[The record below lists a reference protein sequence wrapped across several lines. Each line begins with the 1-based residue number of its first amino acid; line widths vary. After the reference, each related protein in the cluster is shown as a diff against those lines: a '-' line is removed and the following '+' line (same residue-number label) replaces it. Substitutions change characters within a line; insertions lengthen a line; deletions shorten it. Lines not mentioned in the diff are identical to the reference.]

1 MTSTVTTTNAAEIR
15 GLTKWLDGF
24 SLRDI
29 DLTIPAG
36 YITGFVGPN
45 GAGKTS
51 TIKCL
56 LGMLHPDAGEVTV
69 LGRPAGAP
77 SDQVGVVLDSP
88 SLVGDWTVAQT
99 ARALGRFYP
108 SWDAAAFAGYC
119 ERFALPATAKVKNL
133 SRGMG
138 MKLQIAL
145 ALSHD
150 TRLLIMDEPTSGLDP
165 VARDDLLEL
174 LQDYMLDE
182 RNAVLFSTHITT
194 DLERVADF
202 IVVIDGG
209 RILHAEPRDDLL
221 ARYALVQGGDLPAD
235 ARPLALGLR
244 EAPTGYTCLAET
256 DQLLAFGPQAVV
268 SPASLDQIVLHL
280 SRKSPR

>member
-1 MTSTVTTTNAAEIR
+1 MTTALTTTTAAAEIR
-15 GLTKWLDGF
+15 GLTKRLAGF
-24 SLRDI
+24 SLLDI

-56 LGMLHPDAGEVTV
+56 LGMLRPDAGEVTV
-69 LGRPAGAP
+69 LGRPAGSP
-77 SDQVGVVLDSP
+77 SDQVGVVLDTP

-99 ARALGRFYP
+99 ARAVGRFYP
-108 SWDAAAFAGYC
+108 SWDAAVFAGYC
-119 ERFALPATAKVKNL
+119 ERFALPATTKVRNL

-165 VARDDLLEL
+165 VARDDLLAL

-182 RNAVLFSTHITT
+182 RNAVLFSTHLTA

-202 IVVIDGG
+202 IVVIDQG

-221 ARYALVQGGDLPAD
+221 ARYAGRRPARGRPSVGAGP
-235 ARPLALGLR
+235 ARGR
-244 EAPTGYTCLAET
+244 
-256 DQLLAFGPQAVV
+256 DR
-268 SPASLDQIVLHL
+268 LHL
-280 SRKSPR
+280 PG